1 MEIESLPGN
10 TKQNKNKGAK
20 KKHTQNTQ
28 KRSDIR
34 GRARSSRGPHYKKT
48 QSKHKHTKR
57 ETPPLGPRVKAY
69 PRKTNKQKQ
78 TNINWTNRVT
88 SRRARSSPNKRRR
101 KPKKKGKNA
110 TTNKHVTIIRSRT
123 RRGGPTSDHPFT
135 PSHTAPLGG
144 GKPGD
149 GPARLALCLCLYV
162 LRSLVTTPDVRR
174 ARTCISLTNR
184 TPQPTFGKC
193 LRCRVLVQVQWDATH
208 CSSKLPPGP

>member
-10 TKQNKNKGAK
+10 TKHKTKQKQRGKED
-20 KKHTQNTQ
+20 TQNTQ

-34 GRARSSRGPHYKKT
+34 SRARSSRGPHYKKNPIKT
-48 QSKHKHTKR
+48 QTHKKRDPTTWTKSQSI
-57 ETPPLGPRVKAY
+57 PQK
-69 PRKTNKQKQ
+69 NKQKQ
-78 TNINWTNRVT
+78 TINWTNRVT
-88 SRRARSSPNKRRR
+88 SRRARSSPRTKEEENQ
-101 KPKKKGKNA
+101 KKGKNA

-123 RRGGPTSDHPFT
+123 RRGAPTSDHPFT